1 MLIKNRKIGPAERPF
16 IIAEIA
22 QAHDGSLGNA
32 LAFINIAKE
41 CGADAIKF
49 QTHIASEES
58 TPHEP
63 WRVKFSNQDAT
74 RYDYWRRM
82 EFTRDQWRILKDHA
96 EAKGIIFL
104 SSPFS
109 LKACEWLSELGMSAW
124 KIASGEVHNSEL
136 LDWIIATKQP
146 IILSS
151 GLSRTEESR
160 SLLRNLIEKKVDVA
174 LLHCTTRYP
183 TPPEEVGLNILQ
195 SLIAEFPDIPVG
207 LSDHSG
213 SITPGVVASY
223 LGASIIEVHLTL
235 HKQMFG
241 PDVSS
246 SLTPDQ
252 LTELV
257 RASEMGWRMKS
268 NPINKNEQLDSLT
281 NERNIF
287 GRSLYTNRRIE
298 PGELIQEGD
307 IGFKKP
313 GGGLGLHQRH
323 LILGKRSL
331 RAMNANHMVE
341 LDDVE

>member
-1 MLIKNRKIGPAERPF
+1 MFIEKRKIGPTERPF

-22 QAHDGSLGNA
+22 QTHDGSLGHA
-32 LAFINIAKE
+32 LAFIDVAKD

-58 TPHEP
+58 TPGEP
-63 WRVKFSNQDAT
+63 WRVKFSKQDAT

-82 EFTRDQWRILKDHA
+82 EFSRDQWRILKEHA
-96 EAKGIIFL
+96 DAQGIIFL
-104 SSPFS
+104 SSAFS
-109 LKACEWLSELGMSAW
+109 LQACELLSELGMPAW
-124 KIASGEVHNSEL
+124 KIASGEVHNLQL
-136 LDWIIATKQP
+136 LDWIAAKKQP

-151 GLSRTEESR
+151 GLSRAEETHSVLR
-160 SLLRNLIEKKVDVA
+160 SLNARALDVA

-195 SLIAEFPDIPVG
+195 KFIADYPGIPIG

-213 SITPGVVASY
+213 SITPGVIASY

-235 HKQMFG
+235 HKRMFG
-241 PDVSS
+241 PDVPS

-252 LTELV
+252 LSDLV
-257 RASEMGWRMKS
+257 RASEMAWRMRLS
-268 NPINKNEQLDSLT
+268 PIDKNKQLDALS
-281 NERNIF
+281 NERSIF

-298 PGELIQEGD
+298 SGELLQESD

-313 GGGLGLHQRH
+313 GGGLGFQERR
-323 LILGKRSL
+323 LIVGKRARWEL
-331 RAMNANHMVE
+331 NADHK
-341 LDDVE
+341 LGLHDVE

>member
-1 MLIKNRKIGPAERPF
+1 MFIGKRKIGPTERPF

-22 QAHDGSLGNA
+22 QTHDGSLGNA
-32 LAFINIAKE
+32 LAFIDVAKE

-58 TPHEP
+58 TPGEP

-82 EFTRDQWRILKDHA
+82 EFSRDQWRILKEHA
-96 EAKGIIFL
+96 DAQGIVFL
-104 SSPFS
+104 SSAFS
-109 LKACEWLSELGMSAW
+109 LQACEWLSDLGMSAW
-124 KIASGEVHNSEL
+124 KIASGEVHNSQL
-136 LDWIIATKQP
+136 LDWIAAKRQP

-151 GLSRTEESR
+151 GLSRTEESH
-160 SLLRNLIEKKVDVA
+160 SVLRNLIAKNLDVA

-183 TPPEEVGLNILQ
+183 TPPEEVGLNMLQ
-195 SLIAEFPDIPVG
+195 NFIAEFPGIPIG

-235 HKQMFG
+235 HKHMFG

-252 LTELV
+252 LSDLV
-257 RASEMGWRMKS
+257 RASEMAWRMRL
-268 NPINKNEQLDSLT
+268 NPIDKNKQLDALS
-281 NERNIF
+281 NERSIF

-298 PGELIQEGD
+298 SGELIQESD

-313 GGGLGLHQRH
+313 GGGLGFQKRH
-323 LILGKRSL
+323 LIVGKKAR
-331 RAMNANHMVE
+331 RAMNANHKLE